1 MIESKPVQMET
12 SSTVILSLLS
22 ECSLAWS
29 KAWIG
34 CELGLGLIC
43 LRAAQEREMFYGFWI
58 PCRKFVAKCKS
69 L

>member
-43 LRAAQEREMFYGFWI
+43 LR
-58 PCRKFVAKCKS
+58 
-69 L
+69 